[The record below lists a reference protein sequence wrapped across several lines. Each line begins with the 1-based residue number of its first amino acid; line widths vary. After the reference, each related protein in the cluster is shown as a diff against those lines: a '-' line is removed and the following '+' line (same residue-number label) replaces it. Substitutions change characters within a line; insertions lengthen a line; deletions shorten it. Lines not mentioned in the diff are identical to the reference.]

1 MNITNIPDLKDKP
14 YGGAW
19 SVHDKQLL
27 DHRKFV
33 HNLWNESE
41 WDKNE
46 LKHNYLNMFKSWISE
61 SHNIKGFELYEEAC
75 FTQATTE
82 AFSHFYIRFSDKR
95 LRIARGEYFYH
106 NMMGKL
112 YDKQFAFLDEDDLRE
127 GDALV
132 LSVPF
137 SDTGN
142 IPNRLARGC
151 YFQNE
156 VDLETLLT
164 RCDYKGIPV
173 MIDLAYINLAKGLS
187 FDLSHDCIEY
197 VVSSLSKAFP
207 LELSRIG
214 IRLQKKKFEDQIYVI
229 NEDGYNYINFFSL
242 YMGYHMM
249 KEWNASWLYDK
260 YKPLQDKYC
269 EKLEVEPSSCVIF
282 GIDTNNKYPEYNR
295 GGRTNRLCFS
305 KVWDGRY
312 VDSGRL

>member
-1 MNITNIPDLKDKP
+1 MNITNMPNLKEKA

-19 SVHDKQLL
+19 SVHDPMLR
-27 DHRKFV
+27 DHRDFV
-33 HNLWNESE
+33 HKLWDERE
-41 WDKNE
+41 WDKDE
-46 LKHNYLNMFKSWISE
+46 LKHEYFDVYKKWIST
-61 SHNIKGFELYEEAC
+61 SHDIKGFELYEEAC

-82 AFSHFYIRFSDKR
+82 SFAHFYIRFSHKR
-95 LRIARGEYFYH
+95 FRIARGEYFYH

-112 YDKQFAFLDEDDLRE
+112 YDKQFAFLDEGYLKE

-142 IPNRLARGC
+142 VP
-151 YFQNE
+151 
-156 VDLETLLT
+156 DWLETMLT
-164 RCDYKGIPV
+164 ECDTKGIPV

-229 NEDGYNYINFFSL
+229 NEDGYNYINFFSVYL
-242 YMGYHMM
+242 GLHMM
-249 KEWNASWLYDK
+249 KEWHSSWLYDK
-260 YKPLQDKYC
+260 YKPLQDKWC
-269 EKLEVEPSSCVIF
+269 NELKVEPSSCVIF

-295 GGRTNRLCFS
+295 GGKSNRLCFS

-312 VDSGRL
+312 VGNGGRI

>member
-1 MNITNIPDLKDKP
+1 MNITNVPDLKQKP

-33 HNLWNESE
+33 HNLWNENE

-46 LKHNYLNMFKSWISE
+46 IKHNYFDMFKSWISE

-82 AFSHFYIRFSDKR
+82 SFAHFFIRFGHR
-95 LRIARGEYFYH
+95 RIRIAKGEYFYH
-106 NMMGKL
+106 NMMVRL
-112 YDKQFAFLDEDDLRE
+112 YDKRFTWLDEDDLKP
-127 GDALV
+127 GDAVV

-137 SDTGN
+137 SDTGDVPGN
-142 IPNRLARGC
+142 LEEILTEC
-151 YFQNE
+151 
-156 VDLETLLT
+156 DL
-164 RCDYKGIPV
+164 KKIPV
-173 MIDLAYINLAKGLS
+173 MIDLAYINLAKGLT

-214 IRLQKKKFEDQIYVI
+214 IRLQKKKFEDQLYVI
-229 NEDGYNYINFFSL
+229 NEDGYNYINFFSV

-269 EKLEVEPSSCVIF
+269 EKLEVESSPCVIF

-295 GGRTNRLCFS
+295 GGSTNRLCFS
-305 KVWDGRY
+305 KIWDGRY
-312 VDSGRL
+312 VDRGRL

>member
-1 MNITNIPDLKDKP
+1 MIQPNLKEKP

-19 SVHDKQLL
+19 SIHDKQLL

-33 HNLWNESE
+33 HNLWNENE

-46 LKHNYLNMFKSWISE
+46 IKHNYFDMFKSWISE

-82 AFSHFYIRFSDKR
+82 SFAHFFIRFGHR
-95 LRIARGEYFYH
+95 RIRIAKGEYFYH
-106 NMMGKL
+106 NMMVRL
-112 YDKQFAFLDEDDLRE
+112 YDKRFTWLDEDDLKP
-127 GDALV
+127 GDAVV

-137 SDTGN
+137 SDTGDVPGN
-142 IPNRLARGC
+142 LEEILTEC
-151 YFQNE
+151 
-156 VDLETLLT
+156 DL
-164 RCDYKGIPV
+164 KKIPV
-173 MIDLAYINLAKGLS
+173 MIDLAYINLAKGLT

-214 IRLQKKKFEDQIYVI
+214 IRLQKKKFEDQLYVI
-229 NEDGYNYINFFSL
+229 NEDGYNYINFFSV

-295 GGRTNRLCFS
+295 GGSTNRLCFS
-305 KVWDGRY
+305 KIWDGRY
-312 VDSGRL
+312 VEKVKRV

>member
-1 MNITNIPDLKDKP
+1 MNITNMPNLKEKP

-19 SVHDKQLL
+19 SIHDKQLL

-33 HNLWNESE
+33 HNLWNENE

-46 LKHNYLNMFKSWISE
+46 IKHNYFDMFKSWISE

-82 AFSHFYIRFSDKR
+82 SFAHFFIRFGHR
-95 LRIARGEYFYH
+95 RIRIAKGEYFYH
-106 NMMGKL
+106 NMMVRL
-112 YDKQFAFLDEDDLRE
+112 YDKRFTWLDEDDLKP
-127 GDALV
+127 GDAVV

-137 SDTGN
+137 SDTGDVPGN
-142 IPNRLARGC
+142 LEEILTEC
-151 YFQNE
+151 
-156 VDLETLLT
+156 DL
-164 RCDYKGIPV
+164 KKIPV
-173 MIDLAYINLAKGLS
+173 MIDLAYINLAKGLT

-214 IRLQKKKFEDQIYVI
+214 IRLQKKKFEDQLYVI
-229 NEDGYNYINFFSL
+229 NEDGYNYINFFSV

-295 GGRTNRLCFS
+295 GGETNRLCFS
-305 KVWDGRY
+305 RVWDGRNIAK
-312 VDSGRL
+312 REWI

>member
-1 MNITNIPDLKDKP
+1 MIQPNLKEKP

-19 SVHDKQLL
+19 SIHDKQLL

-82 AFSHFYIRFSDKR
+82 SFAHFFIRFGHR
-95 LRIARGEYFYH
+95 RIRIAKGEYFYH
-106 NMMGKL
+106 NMMVRL
-112 YDKQFAFLDEDDLRE
+112 YDKRFTWLDEDDLKP
-127 GDALV
+127 GDAVV

-137 SDTGN
+137 SDTGDVPGN
-142 IPNRLARGC
+142 LEEILTEC
-151 YFQNE
+151 
-156 VDLETLLT
+156 DL
-164 RCDYKGIPV
+164 KKIPV
-173 MIDLAYINLAKGLS
+173 MIDLAYINLAKGLT

-214 IRLQKKKFEDQIYVI
+214 IRLQKKKFEDQLYVI
-229 NEDGYNYINFFSL
+229 NEDGYNYINFFSV

-295 GGRTNRLCFS
+295 GGSTNRLCFS
-305 KVWDGRY
+305 KIWDGRY
-312 VDSGRL
+312 VEKVKRV